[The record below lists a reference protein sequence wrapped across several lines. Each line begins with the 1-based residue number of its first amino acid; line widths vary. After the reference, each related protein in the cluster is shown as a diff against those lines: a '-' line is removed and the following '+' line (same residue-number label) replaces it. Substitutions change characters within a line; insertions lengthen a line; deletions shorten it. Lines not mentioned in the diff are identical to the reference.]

1 MNLAITMTASCCGK
15 GLSALTTGDG
25 IRSGLSGFAELPE
38 VLETMG
44 RRRNVYEWKTAA
56 VWS

>member
-38 VLETMG
+38 ELETMG
-44 RRRNVYEWKTAA
+44 RMPCTVMLTQM
-56 VWS
+56 

>member
-1 MNLAITMTASCCGK
+1 MNLAITMTASCYGK

-44 RRRNVYEWKTAA
+44 RGRNVYEWKTAA
-56 VWS
+56 VWI